1 MFCTQCERKNRALA
15 SYCGYCGAYLLP
27 RSAILKSSIRVLA
40 TRVAYVSLFTVIM
53 LICLPYATIVAGNIF
68 FYFGTNRAAIRL
80 YSFAC
85 AMNSRSAIG
94 QYDVAVAL
102 FKSGDLPNAI
112 YHYKRAIALSPN
124 DPEFYNGLGLALQ
137 QYGDF
142 SGAVTAF
149 KEALRL
155 QPG

>member
-1 MFCTQCERKNRALA
+1 
-15 SYCGYCGAYLLP
+15 
-27 RSAILKSSIRVLA
+27 
-40 TRVAYVSLFTVIM
+40 M

-94 QYDVAVAL
+94 QYDAAVAL